1 MTGGIISEMIHGK
14 MLAADGQQ
22 TETATAYLMLT
33 GWTRQASKSSSCSSD
48 TAFIAFAERSGY
60 K

>member
-1 MTGGIISEMIHGK
+1 
-14 MLAADGQQ
+14 MLAVTDADGNR
-22 TETATAYLMLT
+22 YSVPDVDRLDK
-33 GWTRQASKSSSCSSD
+33 ASIKSSSCSSD